1 VSKASGRGRGKSCE
15 LNIEGSESDLS
26 VGAKVVWKR
35 PTGHTGMRFID
46 IHPDALKGLQRICRT
61 LNLQPISWPP
71 PANALVLTAEV
82 SLPKDRP
89 HFTIFFTAISPH
101 PLLCLSESIVPDLWE

>member
-1 VSKASGRGRGKSCE
+1 VGSLCE

-26 VGAKVVWKR
+26 VAATVVWKR

-46 IHPDALKGLQRICRT
+46 IHPDSLKGLQRICRT

-71 PANALVLTAEV
+71 PANALVLTAGV
-82 SLPKDRP
+82 SLPKDP
-89 HFTIFFTAISPH
+89 ASFHD
-101 PLLCLSESIVPDLWE
+101 LLYRNCSASTFVPI